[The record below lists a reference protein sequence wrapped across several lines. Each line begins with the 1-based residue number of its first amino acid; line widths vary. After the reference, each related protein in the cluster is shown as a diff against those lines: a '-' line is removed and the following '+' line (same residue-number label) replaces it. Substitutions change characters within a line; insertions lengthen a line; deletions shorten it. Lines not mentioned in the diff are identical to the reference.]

1 MKKCIVLLLFLISST
16 LKSQVTIAFQ
26 GFEGTP
32 ADSWN
37 FTPPTQNGAAPSLL
51 VGASNYGAAYAASG
65 SRSMRIGGGS
75 TACGTGSGN
84 CIVGSTSGGSCTNNF
99 NGLSVDFAAINV
111 DCYENV
117 QISIK
122 HRTHVFCTGQ
132 GQGLDANENLR
143 FEASINGGPWT
154 QVGNLAGAGNCV
166 WLYTDNPVF
175 CSGAPMANPFVYN
188 VPAGTQT
195 IAFRASININRTDE
209 VMYFDDVTL
218 TGTPITL
225 PPIIIEHLAP

>member
-1 MKKCIVLLLFLISST
+1 MKKCLVLLLVIINVI

-32 ADSWN
+32 ADNWA
-37 FTPPTQNGAAPSLL
+37 FTPPTQNGATPSLL
-51 VGASNYGAAYAASG
+51 VGASNYGAVYAATG
-65 SRSMRIGGGS
+65 VRSMRIGGGS
-75 TACGTGSGN
+75 TACGSGSGN
-84 CIVGSTSGGSCTNNF
+84 CIVGTSSGGSCTNNL
-99 NGLSVDFAAINV
+99 NGLSVDFAPINI
-111 DCYENV
+111 DCYQNV

-122 HRTHVFCTGQ
+122 HRTHIFCTGQ
-132 GQGLDANENLR
+132 GQGLDAGENLR

-175 CSGAPMANPFVYN
+175 CSGAPMANPFIYN
-188 VPAGTQT
+188 VPTGTQT
-195 IAFRASININRTDE
+195 IAFRASININRSDE

-218 TGTPITL
+218 TGVPITL
-225 PPIIIEHLAP
+225 PPITIEHLAP